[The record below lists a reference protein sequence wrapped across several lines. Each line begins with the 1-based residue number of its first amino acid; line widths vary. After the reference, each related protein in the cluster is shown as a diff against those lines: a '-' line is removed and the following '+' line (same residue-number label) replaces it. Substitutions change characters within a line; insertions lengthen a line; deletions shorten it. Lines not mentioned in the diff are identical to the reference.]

1 MADCHAGLC
10 CKCQYSAARHNGDEK
25 IPMTTTAN
33 HILLI
38 AHAPLAQALRECALH
53 VFADCGD
60 DVSALDVPPNENPE
74 ITLQVARVLLAQSSA
89 ERTLVLSDVFG
100 ATPSNVAHRLVEGSA
115 ARLLVGVNLPMLLRA
130 LCYRHEPLEQQAA
143 RALAGGQQGM
153 LQVGCGNAPQNQTSR
168 KEHGQDRDHHQ
179 Q

>member
-1 MADCHAGLC
+1 M
-10 CKCQYSAARHNGDEK
+10 S
-25 IPMTTTAN
+25 TTSN

-38 AHAPLAQALRECALH
+38 AHAPLAHALRDCALH
-53 VFADCGD
+53 VFVDCAA
-60 DVSALDVPPNENPE
+60 DVSVLDVPPHESPE
-74 ITLQVARVLLAQSSA
+74 STLATAQTLLAQSGA
-89 ERTLVLSDVFG
+89 ARTLVLSDVFG
-100 ATPSNVAHRLVEGSA
+100 ATPSNVAHRLVEGTA

-130 LCYRHEPLEQQAA
+130 LCYRHEPLEQQMA

-153 LQVGCGNAPQNQTSR
+153 LQVGGGGAPQNQISR

>member
-1 MADCHAGLC
+1 
-10 CKCQYSAARHNGDEK
+10 
-25 IPMTTTAN
+25 MTTPAN

-38 AHAPLAQALRECALH
+38 AHAPLAHALRECALH
-53 VFADCGD
+53 VFADCASCIS
-60 DVSALDVPPNENPE
+60 VLDVPPSESPE
-74 ITLQVARVLLAQSSA
+74 LTLATARALLAQSGA
-89 ERTLVLSDVFG
+89 ERTLVLADVFG
-100 ATPSNVAHRLVEGSA
+100 ATPSNVAHRLVEGTA

-153 LQVGCGNAPQNQTSR
+153 LQVGGGSAPQNQNSR

>member
-1 MADCHAGLC
+1 MLTRR
-10 CKCQYSAARHNGDEK
+10 QLRPRHNGMDKES
-25 IPMTTTAN
+25 PMTTTAN

-38 AHAPLAQALRECALH
+38 AHAPLAHALRDCALH

-60 DVSALDVPPNENPE
+60 NISVLDVPPNESPDD
-74 ITLQVARVLLAQSSA
+74 TLATARVLLAQSGA
-89 ERTLVLSDVFG
+89 QRTLVLSDVFG
-100 ATPSNVAHRLVEGSA
+100 ATPSNVAHRLVEGTD

-130 LCYRHEPLEQQAA
+130 ICYRYESLEQQAV
-143 RALAGGQQGM
+143 RALTGGQQGM
-153 LQVGCGNAPQNQTSR
+153 LQVAGGNAPQNQNSR